1 MKGACSVTNCAT
13 ARILFTGDQPPFLT
27 KGHPDN
33 CPMNRPSR
41 FAIGKRIAPARFLL
55 CGAILIVATFTAG
68 ALGAEP
74 RIALLIGFDLAAL
87 VFLGAALPLLRADA
101 AAMRRTAEYNDANR
115 TALLAITVL
124 LSMVI
129 LVAIGTLIAR
139 PETPHWAD
147 IALIVATLILSW
159 LFANTVFTLHYAHL
173 YYLQTATGDQ
183 GGLQVPGVKDP
194 SYWDFLYFSFTL
206 GMTFQ
211 TSDVT
216 IAGAHMR
223 RVVLGHCVAA
233 FLFNMGILA
242 FTVNAL
248 GGL

>member
-1 MKGACSVTNCAT
+1 MSDDKTPSLAKV
-13 ARILFTGDQPPFLT
+13 
-27 KGHPDN
+27 HPDD
-33 CPMNRPSR
+33 CSMNRPAR

-55 CGAILIVATFTAG
+55 CAAILIVATVAAV
-68 ALGAEP
+68 ALGADP
-74 RIALLIGFDLAAL
+74 RIALLIGFDLAVL
-87 VFLGAALPLLRADA
+87 VFLAAALPLLRADP
-101 AAMRRTAEYNDANR
+101 AAMRRTAEDNDANR
-115 TALLAITVL
+115 VALLAITVL
-124 LSMVI
+124 LSMVV

-139 PETPHWAD
+139 PEKPHWAD
-147 IALIVATLILSW
+147 IVLIVSTLILSW

-173 YYLQTATGDQ
+173 FYLQTATGDQ
-183 GGLQVPGVKDP
+183 GGLQVPGVQEPD
-194 SYWDFLYFSFTL
+194 YWDFLYFSFTL
-206 GMTFQ
+206 GMSFQ

-223 RVVLGHCVAA
+223 RVALGHCMAA